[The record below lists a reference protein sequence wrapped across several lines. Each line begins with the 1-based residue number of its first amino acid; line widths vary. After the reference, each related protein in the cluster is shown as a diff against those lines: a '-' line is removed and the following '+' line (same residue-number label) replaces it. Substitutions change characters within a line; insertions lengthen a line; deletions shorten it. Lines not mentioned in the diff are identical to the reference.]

1 VKNNQGET
9 RLPMFTKL
17 MKWLSIMALLLG
29 MFLTSSTS
37 FRIGLEM
44 VVCVAALVVTAQAFR
59 THKYFWAIGFVA
71 TAVLFNPIA
80 PVALSHGI
88 FLLLDLVCIGTFVI
102 SLGVLRWEPELAMP
116 SITGRTPGSRS
127 LREPHQAW

>member
-1 VKNNQGET
+1 
-9 RLPMFTKL
+9 MFTKL

-44 VVCVAALVVTAQAFR
+44 VVCVAALVVTAQALR

-71 TAVLFNPIA
+71 TAALFNPIV
-80 PVALSHGI
+80 PVALSHKT
-88 FLLLDLVCIGTFVI
+88 FLLLDLVCIGTFLV
-102 SLGVLRWEPELAMP
+102 SLAALRWEPALSIP
-116 SITGRTPGSRS
+116 SITDRTPGSTS
-127 LREPHQAW
+127 L

>member
-1 VKNNQGET
+1 MCSVKKNQGET
-9 RLPMFTKL
+9 RFPMFTKV

-44 VVCVAALVVTAQAFR
+44 VVCVAALVVTAQALR

-71 TAVLFNPIA
+71 TAVLFNPIV
-80 PVALSHGI
+80 PVTLSHKA
-88 FLLLDLVCIGTFVI
+88 FLLLDLVCIGTFLI
-102 SLGVLRWEPELAMP
+102 SLGVLRWDPTLSIP
-116 SITGRTPGSRS
+116 SITGRTPGSTS
-127 LREPHQAW
+127 L